1 MISNLPNLQQE
12 VTSNVQNT
20 SVPALESNIQSVRV
34 EEHTLDLGTATTV
47 DNNSLVFS
55 SLPHNTIHNERADS
69 QIKITQKS
77 TRLHV
82 LQVITN
88 LNSVYHSYHHGEVT
102 HPDSFK
108 NSWITFN
115 CITWVI
121 ALCTHHVSTRRSGK
135 EKSSFLSSKLFI
147 HRTLLL
153 SI

>member
-34 EEHTLDLGTATTV
+34 EEHSLDLGTATTV

-55 SLPHNTIHNERADS
+55 SQPHNTIHNERADS
-69 QIKITQKS
+69 QIKITQ
-77 TRLHV
+77 
-82 LQVITN
+82 
-88 LNSVYHSYHHGEVT
+88 VYHSYHHGEVT

-121 ALCTHHVSTRRSGK
+121 ALCTHHVSTRRSG